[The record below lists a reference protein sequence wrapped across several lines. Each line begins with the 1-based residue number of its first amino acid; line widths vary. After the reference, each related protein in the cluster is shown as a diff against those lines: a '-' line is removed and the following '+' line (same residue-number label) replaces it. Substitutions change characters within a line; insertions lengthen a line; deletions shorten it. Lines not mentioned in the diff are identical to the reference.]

1 MTAALDVQS
10 LSSGY
15 GRIPI
20 LNGVQFRV
28 AAGEV
33 LGILGHNGM
42 GKTTLLRTLM
52 GYVPATSG
60 SIKTHGINITREP
73 TYRRANLGLG
83 YVPQGRQ
90 IFPHLSAYENL
101 RIGCATIPE
110 DAERII
116 EDVLERFAGL
126 RRLLGRSGGALS
138 GGEQQLLALARCLCG
153 RPKIMLLDEPSEGI
167 QPSILD
173 EIAEVLAQ
181 VKSGSGTSMILVE
194 QNVEF
199 LASLADR
206 VLIIYRGRIV
216 AELPGSTVTM
226 HTMDQHI
233 MDQHVM

>member
-1 MTAALDVQS
+1 MTPPLEVQS

-20 LNGVQFRV
+20 LNSVQFQV
-28 AAGEV
+28 GPGEV

-52 GYVPATSG
+52 GYTRATG
-60 SIKTHGINITREP
+60 GRITTHGVDITHEP

-90 IFPHLSAYENL
+90 IFPHLSAYDNL
-101 RIGCATIPE
+101 RMGCAAAR
-110 DAERII
+110 AETII
-116 EDVLERFAGL
+116 EEVLSRFARL
-126 RRLLGRSGGALS
+126 RRLLARSGGTLS

-153 RPKIMLLDEPSEGI
+153 APKIMLLDEPSEGI

-181 VKSGSGTSMILVE
+181 IKSSAGTSMILVE

-199 LASLADR
+199 LAALADR

-216 AELPGSTVTM
+216 AELPPPRSRCIPWISTSCSGM
-226 HTMDQHI
+226 
-233 MDQHVM
+233 